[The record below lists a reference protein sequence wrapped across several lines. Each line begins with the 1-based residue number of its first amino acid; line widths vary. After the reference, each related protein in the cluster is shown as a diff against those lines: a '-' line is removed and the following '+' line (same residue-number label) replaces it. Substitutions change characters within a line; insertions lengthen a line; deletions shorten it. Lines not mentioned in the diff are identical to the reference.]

1 MASHPLLDLKQHG
14 QSVWLDNLSRPLIR
28 SGELQ
33 RLVREDGITG
43 VTSNPAIFNKAMTS
57 GTAYDEAMTKLV
69 QAGKT
74 TLEIYE
80 ALAITDIQDAC
91 DVLRPVHDAT
101 GGSDGFVSLEVSP
114 HLADDTQGTIE
125 EAARLWN
132 TVGRRNLL
140 VKIPGTAAG
149 VPAVEACLT
158 RGINVN
164 VTLLFSL
171 AAHADVIDAHIRALK
186 TRAGKGEDLRQIA
199 SVASFFLS
207 RIDVKLDPMLASMAR
222 DGEHATKAR
231 DLMGKVAVANAKLA
245 YGLWQGKMESADWR
259 ALAAE
264 GARVQKPLWA
274 STSTKNPDYSDVM
287 YVEPLIGPHTV
298 NTMPDETIV
307 AFKNH
312 GQAGLTVT
320 SGVEEARATL
330 ASLADLGIDM
340 DRVTDE
346 LLAEGITKF
355 VKPFDDLLAA
365 LEAKRESLAAA
376 G

>member
-33 RLVREDGITG
+33 RLVQEDGITG

-287 YVEPLIGPHTV
+287 YVEPLIGPNTV

-365 LEAKRESLAAA
+365 LEAKRESLATA

>member
-33 RLVREDGITG
+33 RLVQEDGITG

-164 VTLLFSL
+164 ITLLFSL

-259 ALAAE
+259 ALAAA

-287 YVEPLIGPHTV
+287 YVEPLIGPNTV

-365 LEAKRESLAAA
+365 LEAKRESLATA

>member
-222 DGEHATKAR
+222 DGEHTTKAR

-287 YVEPLIGPHTV
+287 YVEPLIGPNTV

-365 LEAKRESLAAA
+365 LEAKRESLATA

>member
-365 LEAKRESLAAA
+365 LEAKRESLATA

>member
-33 RLVREDGITG
+33 RLVQEDGITG

-259 ALAAE
+259 ALAAA

-365 LEAKRESLAAA
+365 LEAKRESLATA

>member
-14 QSVWLDNLSRPLIR
+14 QAVWLDNLSRPLIR
-28 SGELQ
+28 SGGLQ
-33 RLVREDGITG
+33 RLVQEDGITG
-43 VTSNPAIFNKAMTS
+43 VTSNPAIFNKAMTG
-57 GTAYDEAMTKLV
+57 GTAYDEAMTQLV
-69 QAGKT
+69 QEGKT

-80 ALAITDIQDAC
+80 TLAIADIRDAC
-91 DVLRPVHDAT
+91 DVLRPVYDTAD
-101 GGSDGFVSLEVSP
+101 GSDGFVSLEVSP
-114 HLADDTQGTIE
+114 HLADDTQGTIQ
-125 EAARLWN
+125 EATRLWK

-164 VTLLFSL
+164 ITLLFSL
-171 AAHADVIDAHIRALK
+171 GAYTDVIDAHIRALEA
-186 TRAGKGEDLRQIA
+186 RAALGEDLRQVA

-207 RIDVKLDPMLASMAR
+207 RIDVKLDPMLDTMAR
-222 DGEHATKAR
+222 DGEHAAQAR
-231 DLMGKVAVANAKLA
+231 DLMGKVAVVNAKLA
-245 YGLWQGKMESADWR
+245 YDLWQDKMETAGWHT
-259 ALAAE
+259 LAAA

-298 NTMPDETIV
+298 NTMPDETIA
-307 AFKNH
+307 AFKDH
-312 GQAGLTVT
+312 GKAGVTVT
-320 SGVEEARATL
+320 QGVEEARATMARL
-330 ASLADLGIDM
+330 AGLGIDM
-340 DRVTDE
+340 DRVTDD

>member
-259 ALAAE
+259 ALAAA

-365 LEAKRESLAAA
+365 LEAKRESLATA

>member
-33 RLVREDGITG
+33 RLVQEDGITG

-164 VTLLFSL
+164 ITLLFSL

-365 LEAKRESLAAA
+365 LEAKRESLATA

>member
-1 MASHPLLDLKQHG
+1 MASHPLLDLKQYG
-14 QSVWLDNLSRPLIR
+14 QAVWLDNLSRPLIR

-33 RLVREDGITG
+33 RLVQEDGISG
-43 VTSNPAIFNKAMTS
+43 VTSNPAIFNKAMTG
-57 GTAYDEAMTKLV
+57 GTAYDEAMTALV
-69 QAGKT
+69 QEGKA

-80 ALAITDIQDAC
+80 ALAIADIRDAC
-91 DVLRPVHDAT
+91 DLLRPVHDAT
-101 GGSDGFVSLEVSP
+101 DGSDGFVSLEVSP
-114 HLADDTQGTIE
+114 HLAHDTQGTIQ
-125 EAARLWN
+125 EAARLWQ

-149 VPAVEACLT
+149 IPAVEACLT

-171 AAHADVIDAHIRALK
+171 GAYNQVIDAHIRALQA
-186 TRAGKGEDLRQIA
+186 RADMGEDVRQVA

-207 RIDVKLDPMLASMAR
+207 RIDVKLDPRLATSAP
-222 DGEHATKAR
+222 

-245 YGLWQGKMESADWR
+245 YALWEKKMETSAWR
-259 ALAAE
+259 ALAAA

-274 STSTKNPDYSDVM
+274 STSTKNPDYPDVM

-298 NTMPDETIV
+298 NTMPDETIA
-307 AFKNH
+307 AFKDH
-312 GQAGLTVT
+312 GRAGVSVT
-320 SGVEEARATL
+320 QGIEESRATMARL
-330 ASLADLGIDM
+330 EGLGIDM
-340 DRVTDE
+340 GRVTGD

-355 VKPFDDLLAA
+355 IKPFDDLLAA

>member
-33 RLVREDGITG
+33 RLVQEDGITG

-287 YVEPLIGPHTV
+287 YVEPLIGPNTV

>member
-164 VTLLFSL
+164 ITLLFSL

-287 YVEPLIGPHTV
+287 YVEPLIGPNTV

-365 LEAKRESLAAA
+365 LETKRESLATA

>member
-259 ALAAE
+259 ALAAA

-287 YVEPLIGPHTV
+287 YVEPLIGPNTV

-365 LEAKRESLAAA
+365 LEAKRESLATA

>member
-287 YVEPLIGPHTV
+287 YVEPLIGPNTV

-365 LEAKRESLAAA
+365 LEAKRESLATA